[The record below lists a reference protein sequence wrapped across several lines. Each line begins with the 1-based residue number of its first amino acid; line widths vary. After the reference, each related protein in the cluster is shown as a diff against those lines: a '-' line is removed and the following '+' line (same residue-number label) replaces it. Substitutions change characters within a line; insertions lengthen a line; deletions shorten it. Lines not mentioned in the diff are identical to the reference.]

1 MSLATWWMV
10 GTAGPASTHRLC
22 RMSACRILVIDN
34 YDSFVWNIV
43 SYLGQIGAEVDV
55 LRNDDPAFGTPG
67 WHRRYDGVLLS
78 PGPGH
83 PADAGV
89 CIDVLRT
96 LSGTLPI
103 FGVCLGMQAM
113 AVAWGGRVERAPEQL
128 HGKVSQIR
136 HNGTGVFTGLPS
148 PLTVTRY
155 HSLAADPGT
164 LPDCL
169 ETTAWTD
176 SGLIMGL
183 RHRELPVEA
192 VQFHPES
199 VLSEHG
205 YQMLAHWLADCGDA
219 KAPSRAASLS
229 PLMTAH

>member
-1 MSLATWWMV
+1 
-10 GTAGPASTHRLC
+10 
-22 RMSACRILVIDN
+22 MSACRILVIDN

-55 LRNDDPAFGTPG
+55 LRNDDPTFSTPG
-67 WHRRYDGVLLS
+67 WHTRYDGILLS

-83 PADAGV
+83 PRDAGV
-89 CIDVLRT
+89 CIDVLRN
-96 LSGTLPI
+96 LSDTLPI

-113 AVAWGGRVERAPEQL
+113 AVAWGGRVDRAPEQL
-128 HGKVSQIR
+128 HGKVSKVL

-155 HSLAADPGT
+155 HSLAADVDT
-164 LPDCL
+164 LPECL
-169 ETTAWTD
+169 ETTAWSE

-205 YQMLAHWLADCGDA
+205 YQMFGHWLAVCGDA
-219 KAPSRAASLS
+219 DAPARAAGFS
-229 PLMTAH
+229 PLMTAR

>member
-1 MSLATWWMV
+1 
-10 GTAGPASTHRLC
+10 
-22 RMSACRILVIDN
+22 MSACRILVIDN

-55 LRNDDPAFGTPG
+55 LRNDDPAFATAG
-67 WHRRYDGVLLS
+67 WHTPYDGILLS

-83 PADAGV
+83 PKDAGV
-89 CIDVLRT
+89 CIDVLRN
-96 LSGTLPI
+96 LSGTVPI

-128 HGKVSQIR
+128 HGKVSTVR
-136 HNGTGVFTGLPS
+136 HNGTGVFAGVPS
-148 PLTVTRY
+148 PLKVTRY
-155 HSLAADPGT
+155 HSLAADIDT

-169 ETTAWTD
+169 EITAWSD

-183 RHRELPVEA
+183 RHKELPVEA

-205 YQMLAHWLADCGDA
+205 FQIFANWLAVCGDA
-219 KAPSRAASLS
+219 GAPVRAAGLS
-229 PLMTAH
+229 PLMTAS